1 MEKSYH
7 LCDAGD
13 KIVLRRLTEPDYEMR
28 TVLVADSLISI
39 RDEEQRELYEVSG
52 QPFFVLKLDDSYF
65 VCWERRKNI
74 QISDPCNT
82 FLLVDNN
89 VLLQKG
95 ECWYWWPADA
105 DVFCLRPLGKQ
116 ISCLGRI
123 FIFKQAGLYLLNYF
137 ETGELKTR
145 SCLNY
150 EVLNADFQQSEGKAV
165 ELFPDILSI
174 SDEKRT
180 SFLSVEST
188 SEVIKIHGWKY
199 YKHSYAFQFKEESS
213 DQLIEFT
220 KYVRQFCEKFS
231 NAGVHITNM
240 NNVCDYVSIRGYL
253 EKSMDYKISL
263 NIDLRGK
270 GISCASV
277 IANLSKLYRRE
288 NSAYQINCTE
298 LEYYE
303 PADDVWLDS
312 NDRERALLMRNE
324 EGVNKISCSMTD
336 FGSDKYLV
344 LSKNV

>member
-39 RDEEQRELYEVSG
+39 RDEEQRELHEVSG

-74 QISDPCNT
+74 QISDPCNA

-95 ECWYWWPADA
+95 GCWYWWHAEA
-105 DVFCLRPLGKQ
+105 DVSCLYPLGKQ

-123 FIFKQAGLYLLNYF
+123 FVFRQAGAYLLNYF
-137 ETGELKTR
+137 EAGKLKTR

-150 EVLNADFQQSEGKAV
+150 EILNADFQQSEGKAV
-165 ELFPDILSI
+165 EFFPDILSI
-174 SDEKRT
+174 SDEKGI

-188 SEVIKIHGWKY
+188 SEVIKIRGWKY
-199 YKHSYAFQFKEESS
+199 YKLSYAFQFKEESS
-213 DQLIEFT
+213 DLLIKFA
-220 KYVRQFCEKFS
+220 KYVRQFCERFS
-231 NAGVHITNM
+231 NADVYIANM

-253 EKSMDYKISL
+253 EKSMDYKVSL
-263 NIDLRGK
+263 NINLRGK

-277 IANLSKLYRRE
+277 IANLSKLYRGE
-288 NSAYQINCTE
+288 NGAYQINCTE

-303 PADDVWLDS
+303 PADDVWLENS
-312 NDRERALLMRNE
+312 DREKALLMRNE
-324 EGVNKISCSMTD
+324 DVVNKISCSTTD
-336 FGSDKYLV
+336 FFSDKYLV